1 MRRLLPW
8 AVLGLGLAGLIRAS
22 ALGSLPAQFLPRS
35 PASTPQL
42 ILVLGGDVARERKA
56 GQLAQQLRLP
66 LLVSGGSNPEYA
78 RWLLRQEGLAP
89 QQYQLDYRARDTVTN
104 FTTVVDDLQRSD
116 IRNVLLVTSSDHMDR
131 ALLVG
136 RIIAG
141 SRHIQLTPV
150 TVPCGPRC
158 EPERRSKAW
167 RDGFRA
173 VIWVISGRDPA
184 QWAAARS

>member
-1 MRRLLPW
+1 MRRLVPW
-8 AVLGLGLAGLIRAS
+8 VLLGLGLAGLIRAS
-22 ALGSLPAQFLPRS
+22 AFGSFPAPFLPRS
-35 PASTPQL
+35 SASAPQL
-42 ILVLGGDVARERKA
+42 ILVLGGDVARERRA
-56 GQLAQQLRLP
+56 GQLAQRYGLP
-66 LLVSGGSNPEYA
+66 LMVSGGSNPEYA
-78 RWLLRQEGLAP
+78 RWLFRQEGLPP
-89 QQYQLDYRARDTVTN
+89 QQYQLDYRASDTVTN
-104 FTTVVDDLQRSD
+104 FTTVVDDLQRSG

-158 EPERRSKAW
+158 VPERRSKAW

-173 VIWVISGRDPA
+173 VIWVISGRDPG
-184 QWAAARS
+184 QWAAART